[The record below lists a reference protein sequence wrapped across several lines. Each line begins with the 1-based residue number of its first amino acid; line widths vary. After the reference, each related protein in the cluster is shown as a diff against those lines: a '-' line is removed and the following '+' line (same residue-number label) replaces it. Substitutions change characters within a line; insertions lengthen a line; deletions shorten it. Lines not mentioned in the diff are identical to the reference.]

1 MSLNADMSIG
11 FWVNTDKGQEQA
23 LDLSVKN
30 CQFFFDVEYQSDAN
44 LLFNQITDIT
54 FGEIQVDF
62 SALG

>member
-30 CQFFFDVEYQSDAN
+30 CQFFFNVDYQSDSNN
-44 LLFNQITDIT
+44 LYN
-54 FGEIQVDF
+54 
-62 SALG
+62 